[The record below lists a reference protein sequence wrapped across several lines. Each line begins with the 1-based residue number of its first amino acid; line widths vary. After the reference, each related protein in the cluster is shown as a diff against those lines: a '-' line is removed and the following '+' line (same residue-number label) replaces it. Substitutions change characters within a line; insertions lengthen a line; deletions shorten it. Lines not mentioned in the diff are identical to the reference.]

1 MNDGDW
7 IEESSNLDTML
18 SNKFFWLSE
27 GQVDTEHFYTN
38 VYNSPMQFWNR
49 RNELWKIKL

>member
-7 IEESSNLDTML
+7 IDESFTLDTML

-27 GQVDTEHFYTN
+27 GQVNTEQFYTN
-38 VYNSPMQFWNR
+38 VYNSPMEFWNR

>member
-7 IEESSNLDTML
+7 IEESSTLDTML

-27 GQVDTEHFYTN
+27 GQVNTEQFYTN
-38 VYNSPMQFWNR
+38 VYNSPMEFWNR